1 MERDLKWAFPLVL
14 WSAAGLAGEDRTLP
28 FDPPKKPSAEA
39 PTEAPKEEKPVLVV
53 YPFVSEFDK
62 NELGSSVKT
71 CIRGHALRGK
81 KVGCFDL
88 VTEGE
93 QFAKDPLRPDAKT
106 PLGDVVRHAR
116 ENFSA
121 GYAAWGEIR
130 RKDRGEGYT
139 LRVLGARIG
148 EKDAELAADETYDC
162 PNVHFIPQHAE
173 TFLAKLLGTE
183 RRELERKWPKVLREL
198 DELCPNGDFSKGKDL
213 PESWTVVR
221 EDVKAQVEWT
231 RRPGGAEADQC
242 LAYRM
247 KPAAADSSGIAV
259 LSAEVAVEEGAYYRV
274 GADILSKGPSVIIF
288 VKGYADFDG
297 QMREIYNHQARY
309 YPEKKGEWERR
320 LTEAFRPR
328 HPWLKVKSLRV
339 MLYAYHPAGDVYFD
353 NVSVKQVQVEAPSEP
368 KLPYKKEGG
377 GADQ

>member
-1 MERDLKWAFPLVL
+1 
-14 WSAAGLAGEDRTLP
+14 
-28 FDPPKKPSAEA
+28 
-39 PTEAPKEEKPVLVV
+39 VV
-53 YPFVSEFDK
+53 YPFISEFDK

-93 QFAKDPLRPDAKT
+93 QFARDPLRPDAKT

-121 GYAAWGEIR
+121 RYAAWGEVR

-198 DELCPNGDFSKGKDL
+198 DELCPNGDFSKGQDL
-213 PESWTVVR
+213 PEGWTVVR
-221 EDVKAQVEWT
+221 DDVKAQVEWT
-231 RRPGGAEADQC
+231 RRPGGAETDKC

-353 NVSVKQVQVEAPSEP
+353 NVSVKQVQVEALAEP
-368 KLPYKKEGG
+368 KLPYRKEGG